1 MDNKQR
7 ISNKLSD
14 LSCNTLKIALNIS
27 DQIQQLITET
37 GRED

>member
-1 MDNKQR
+1 MGNKQR

-27 DQIQQLITET
+27 DQIQLITET
-37 GRED
+37 GRGD